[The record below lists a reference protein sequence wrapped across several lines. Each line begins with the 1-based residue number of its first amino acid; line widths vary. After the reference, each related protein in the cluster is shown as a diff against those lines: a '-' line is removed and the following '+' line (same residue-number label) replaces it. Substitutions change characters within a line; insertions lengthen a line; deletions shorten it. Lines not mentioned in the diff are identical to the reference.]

1 MQIMNLRNFTQNF
14 TNEVQWRRTWSTIK
28 NQWEKKRERETCT
41 NATEYKTIEDE
52 MS

>member
-1 MQIMNLRNFTQNF
+1 M
-14 TNEVQWRRTWSTIK
+14 VK
-28 NQWEKKRERETCT
+28 NMIYNQESMREEERERERETCT

>member
-1 MQIMNLRNFTQNF
+1 M
-14 TNEVQWRRTWSTIK
+14 VK
-28 NQWEKKRERETCT
+28 NMIYNQESMREEERERERERETCT

>member
-1 MQIMNLRNFTQNF
+1 MIY
-14 TNEVQWRRTWSTIK
+14 
-28 NQWEKKRERETCT
+28 NQESMREEERERGTCT

>member
-1 MQIMNLRNFTQNF
+1 M
-14 TNEVQWRRTWSTIK
+14 VK
-28 NQWEKKRERETCT
+28 NMIYNQESMREKERERERERETCT

>member
-1 MQIMNLRNFTQNF
+1 MIY
-14 TNEVQWRRTWSTIK
+14 
-28 NQWEKKRERETCT
+28 NQESMREKERERERETCT

>member
-1 MQIMNLRNFTQNF
+1 M
-14 TNEVQWRRTWSTIK
+14 VK
-28 NQWEKKRERETCT
+28 NMIYNQESMREKERERERETCT

>member
-1 MQIMNLRNFTQNF
+1 MK
-14 TNEVQWRRTWSTIK
+14 K
-28 NQWEKKRERETCT
+28 NMIYNQESMREKERERERETCT

>member
-1 MQIMNLRNFTQNF
+1 MK
-14 TNEVQWRRTWSTIK
+14 K
-28 NQWEKKRERETCT
+28 NMIYNQESMREKERETCT

>member
-1 MQIMNLRNFTQNF
+1 MKY
-14 TNEVQWRRTWSTIK
+14 NEEEHDLQSRINERK
-28 NQWEKKRERETCT
+28 RERERETCT

>member
-1 MQIMNLRNFTQNF
+1 M
-14 TNEVQWRRTWSTIK
+14 VK
-28 NQWEKKRERETCT
+28 NMIYNQESMREERERERETCT